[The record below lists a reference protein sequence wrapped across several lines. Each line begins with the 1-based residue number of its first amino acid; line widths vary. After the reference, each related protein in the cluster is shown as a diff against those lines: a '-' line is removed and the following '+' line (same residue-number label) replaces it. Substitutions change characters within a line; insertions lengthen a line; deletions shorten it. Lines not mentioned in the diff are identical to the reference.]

1 MAAGVFLPIVSEYI
15 DKGTK
20 KAITEFKSLTKASD
34 KANFALKKAT
44 LPAIAA
50 LGALGVAGKKALDA
64 GEAVGSANARILQ
77 INRSMGLFGDQSA
90 QVTKRLIKLAEAQG
104 VELGISNLTIKA
116 TQAKLLTFKEL
127 AKTADI
133 VGGTFDRA
141 NAAALDLAA
150 AGFGSAE
157 SNAVQLGKA
166 LNDPIKGIT
175 ALTKSGVTFTEEEKT
190 KIKTLVE
197 SNKTLEAQQLILAA
211 IEKQVGGTA
220 KATADDSKKMSEAF
234 AQVQQSLGSALLPA
248 LQTVTPLLLGFANWA
263 KNNPRL
269 FVTVGVAIGGIA
281 AAVLAARGAFVAY
294 RAIAITT
301 TAVNTALAASGFA
314 VQISTGV
321 GIATAIA
328 GAGALAVIT
337 AKIVAATSANVNY
350 ADSTDKA
357 TEETGKLKNMI
368 DGAKK
373 AAEGKRAADEAA
385 AGAIDKVAAAAEK
398 ASAAAKKLAGEIKD
412 LRKEIATNFG
422 KALETA
428 TEKLKEAR
436 DNFNS
441 YANSVSSAITSQ
453 FSLSTAFSGAAQN
466 AKALSDATKEQ
477 TEATKKQQQAQLDLI
492 KARESGDPKEIE
504 TATKTYQQANVELQ
518 NAVEGVNVAQSA
530 PMTFFDSLEAQAAK
544 ARDFGVLVNRLIAGG
559 LSEQAL
565 EQVLAAGVDAGS
577 GIATELL
584 SSADGII
591 KANTLA
597 ADVAS
602 VGASVGANAA
612 SSFKSAGVTAGQNL
626 VNGINEV
633 VSKFSLQLKSKSLSK
648 KQLQNLRKNFGVSVD
663 FLLSGNVPQLANG
676 GIVKATPGGTL
687 ALIGEGGRDEAVIPL
702 DKAGGMGGGN
712 TIIIQGAIDPIS
724 TARQIEKILAG
735 QTSRFGY

>member
-34 KANFALKKAT
+34 RANFALKKAT

-50 LGALGVAGKKALDA
+50 LGALGVAGKKALAA

-281 AAVLAARGAFVAY
+281 AAVLAARGAFILY
-294 RAIAITT
+294 RAVAITT

-373 AAEGKRAADEAA
+373 AADAKRAADESAT
-385 AGAIDKVAAAAEK
+385 VATDK
-398 ASAAAKKLAGEIKD
+398 ASAAAKKLKD
-412 LRKEIATNFG
+412 ELSGLRKEIAGDFSNALKTAQDKLKDAQTSFANLAETVSASITGAFSFSAARDAASETG
-422 KALETA
+422 KTFLEALTDQVTA
-428 TEKLKEAR
+428 TQ
-436 DNFNS
+436 D
-441 YANSVSSAITSQ
+441 YAVKI
-453 FSLSTAFSGAAQN
+453 
-466 AKALSDATKEQ
+466 
-477 TEATKKQQQAQLDLI
+477 
-492 KARESGDPKEIE
+492 
-504 TATKTYQQANVELQ
+504 
-518 NAVEGVNVAQSA
+518 
-530 PMTFFDSLEAQAAK
+530 
-544 ARDFGVLVNRLIAGG
+544 NRLLAGG
-559 LSEQAL
+559 LSEDAL
-565 EQVLAAGVDAGS
+565 QQVLAAGQTAG
-577 GIATELL
+577 GAIADELL
-584 SSADGII
+584 NGGADAI
-591 KANTLA
+591 TQ
-597 ADVAS
+597 
-602 VGASVGANAA
+602 ANALTA
-612 SSFKSAGVTAGQNL
+612 KVQNLGTTVGQNAAVQFRSAGITAGQQL
-626 VNGINEV
+626 VAGIAEV
-633 VSKFSLQLKSKSLSK
+633 VSRFSLKLSSKKLSK
-648 KQLQNLRKNFGVSVD
+648 KQLRNLRKNFGVNVD

>member
-1 MAAGVFLPIVSEYI
+1 MAAGVFLPIVSEYV

-64 GEAVGSANARILQ
+64 GEAVASANARVLQ
-77 INRSMGLFGDQSA
+77 ITKSMNLFGNQSE

-157 SNAVQLGKA
+157 SNATQLGKA

-175 ALTKSGVTFTEEEKT
+175 ALTRSGVSFTEEEKN
-190 KIKTLVE
+190 KIKVLVE
-197 SNKTLEAQQLILAA
+197 SNRTLEAQQLILSA

-234 AQVQQSLGSALLPA
+234 AQVQQQIGGALLPA
-248 LQTVTPLLLGFANWA
+248 LLTVTPLLLGFANWA
-263 KNNPRL
+263 KNNPKL
-269 FVTVGVAIGGIA
+269 FVTIGVAIAGIA
-281 AAVLAARGAFVAY
+281 TAVLAARAAFIAY

-328 GAGALAVIT
+328 GAAALAGIT
-337 AKIVAATSANVNY
+337 AAIVRATSANVNY
-350 ADSTDKA
+350 AESTDKA
-357 TEETGKLKNMI
+357 VEETGKLKNMI

-373 AAEGKRAADEAA
+373 AADARRAAEESNT
-385 AGAIDKVAAAAEK
+385 VATEK
-398 ASAAAKKLAGEIKD
+398 TTAAAKKLKD
-412 LRKEIATNFG
+412 ELSGLRKEIAGDFSNALKTAQDKLKDAQTSFANLAETVSASITGAFSFSAARDAASETG
-422 KALETA
+422 KTFLEALTDQVTA
-428 TEKLKEAR
+428 TQ
-436 DNFNS
+436 D
-441 YANSVSSAITSQ
+441 YAVKI
-453 FSLSTAFSGAAQN
+453 
-466 AKALSDATKEQ
+466 
-477 TEATKKQQQAQLDLI
+477 
-492 KARESGDPKEIE
+492 
-504 TATKTYQQANVELQ
+504 
-518 NAVEGVNVAQSA
+518 
-530 PMTFFDSLEAQAAK
+530 
-544 ARDFGVLVNRLIAGG
+544 NRLLAAG
-559 LSEQAL
+559 LSEDAL
-565 EQVLAAGVDAGS
+565 QQVLAAGQTAG
-577 GIATELL
+577 GAIADELL
-584 SSADGII
+584 NGGADAITQ
-591 KANTLA
+591 ANALTAKVQNLGT
-597 ADVAS
+597 S
-602 VGASVGANAA
+602 VGQNAA
-612 SSFKSAGVTAGQNL
+612 VQFRTAGITAGQQL
-626 VNGINEV
+626 VAGIAEV
-633 VSKFSLQLKSKSLSK
+633 VSKFQLKLSSKKLTK
-648 KQLQNLRKNFGVSVD
+648 KQLQNLRKNFGVDVD
-663 FLLSGNVPQLANG
+663 FMLSGSVPALANG

>member
-34 KANFALKKAT
+34 RANFALKKAT

-269 FVTVGVAIGGIA
+269 FVTVGVAIAGIA
-281 AAVLAARGAFVAY
+281 TAVLAARGAFIAY

-328 GAGALAVIT
+328 GAAALAGIS
-337 AKIVAATSANVNY
+337 AAIVRATSANVNY

-373 AAEGKRAADEAA
+373 AADAKRAAEESAT
-385 AGAIDKVAAAAEK
+385 VATDK
-398 ASAAAKKLAGEIKD
+398 ASAAAKKLKD
-412 LRKEIATNFG
+412 ELSGLRKEIAGDFSNALKTAQDKLKDAQTSFANLAETVSASITGAFSFSAARDAASETG
-422 KALETA
+422 KTFLEALTDQVTA
-428 TEKLKEAR
+428 TQ
-436 DNFNS
+436 D
-441 YANSVSSAITSQ
+441 YAVKI
-453 FSLSTAFSGAAQN
+453 
-466 AKALSDATKEQ
+466 
-477 TEATKKQQQAQLDLI
+477 
-492 KARESGDPKEIE
+492 
-504 TATKTYQQANVELQ
+504 
-518 NAVEGVNVAQSA
+518 
-530 PMTFFDSLEAQAAK
+530 
-544 ARDFGVLVNRLIAGG
+544 NRLLAAG
-559 LSEQAL
+559 LSEDAL
-565 EQVLAAGVDAGS
+565 QQVLAAGQTAG
-577 GIATELL
+577 GAIADELL
-584 SSADGII
+584 NGGADAI
-591 KANTLA
+591 TQ
-597 ADVAS
+597 
-602 VGASVGANAA
+602 ANALTA
-612 SSFKSAGVTAGQNL
+612 KVQNLGTTVGQNAAVQFRSAGITAGQQL
-626 VNGINEV
+626 VAGIAEV
-633 VSKFSLQLKSKSLSK
+633 VSKFQLKLSSKKLTK
-648 KQLQNLRKNFGVSVD
+648 KQLQNLRKNFGVDVD
-663 FLLSGNVPQLANG
+663 FLLSGSVPALANG

>member
-1 MAAGVFLPIVSEYI
+1 MAAGVFLPIVSEYV

-50 LGALGVAGKKALDA
+50 LGALGVASKKALDA

-77 INRSMGLFGDQSA
+77 INRTMGLFGNQSA
-90 QVTKRLIKLAEAQG
+90 QVTKRLLKLAEAQG

-127 AKTADI
+127 AKTANV

-175 ALTKSGVTFTEEEKT
+175 ALTRSGVTFTEEEKT

-197 SNKTLEAQQLILAA
+197 SNKTLEAQKLILEA

-220 KATADDSKKMSEAF
+220 KATADDSKKMAEAF
-234 AQVQQSLGSALLPA
+234 AQVQQQIGLALLPA
-248 LQTVTPLLLGFANWA
+248 LEKVTPLLVNFANFA
-263 KNNPRL
+263 KNNPNA

-281 AAVLAARGAFVAY
+281 AAILAIRGALIVY
-294 RAIAITT
+294 NAIAIVT
-301 TAVNTALAASGFA
+301 TAVNKALAISGFA
-314 VQISTGV
+314 VQVSTGV

-328 GAGALAVIT
+328 GAAALAGIT
-337 AKIVAATSANVNY
+337 YAVLRATSANVGY
-350 ADSTDKA
+350 ADATNKA
-357 TEETGKLKNMI
+357 AEETGFLKNQI
-368 DGAKK
+368 DAAKK
-373 AAEGKRAADEAA
+373 AADAKRAADEAA
-385 AGAIDKVAAAAEK
+385 IVATEK
-398 ASAAAKKLAGEIKD
+398 ATATAAKLKTELAA
-412 LRKEIATNFG
+412 LRKEIAGNFAN
-422 KALETA
+422 ALETA
-428 TEKLKEAR
+428 QEKLKAAR
-436 DNFNS
+436 NEFQNL
-441 YANSVSSAITSQ
+441 ATSVSDSITG
-453 FSLSTAFSGAAQN
+453 AFSFSA
-466 AKALSDATKEQ
+466 
-477 TEATKKQQQAQLDLI
+477 
-492 KARESGDPKEIE
+492 AREAATE
-504 TATKTYQQANVELQ
+504 TGKT
-518 NAVEGVNVAQSA
+518 
-530 PMTFFDSLEAQAAK
+530 FLEALTEQVAK
-544 ARDFGVLVNRLIAGG
+544 TRDYTVKINRLLAAG
-559 LSEQAL
+559 LSEGAL
-565 EQVLAAGVDAGS
+565 AQVLAAGQEAGGAIADELLNGGAAAIAQANALTAEVTNLGNTVGTNAATQFRTAGITAGEQLVA
-577 GIATELL
+577 GIA
-584 SSADGII
+584 
-591 KANTLA
+591 
-597 ADVAS
+597 
-602 VGASVGANAA
+602 
-612 SSFKSAGVTAGQNL
+612 
-626 VNGINEV
+626 EV
-633 VSKFSLQLKSKSLSK
+633 VSKFQLKLSSKKLTK
-648 KQLQNLRKNFGVSVD
+648 KQLQNLRKNFGVEVD
-663 FLLSGNVPQLANG
+663 FLLSGSVPALANG